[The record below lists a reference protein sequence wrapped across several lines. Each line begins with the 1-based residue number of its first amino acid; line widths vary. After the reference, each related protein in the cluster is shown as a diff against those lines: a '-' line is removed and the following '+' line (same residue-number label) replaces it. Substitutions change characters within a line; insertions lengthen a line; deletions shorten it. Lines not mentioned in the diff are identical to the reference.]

1 MLFPGGR
8 LTHSHKNSQSS
19 TATACH
25 ARKYFDLKLDKSKF
39 DSFDLSATQ
48 PMKVWYLLKI
58 TQESNSQSS
67 IHFLNNIFCEHFAS
81 KIGSVH
87 RP

>member
-8 LTHSHKNSQSS
+8 LTHNHKNSQSS

-39 DSFDLSATQ
+39 DSFDLSASQ
-48 PMKVWYLLKI
+48 PIKVWYLLKTTHEI
-58 TQESNSQSS
+58 NSQSLKVQ
-67 IHFLNNIFCEHFAS
+67 FEF
-81 KIGSVH
+81 
-87 RP
+87 